1 MAGRMPFS
9 SSEMFD
15 PYAAIR
21 PAYLQRPIER
31 PTAYYFLRTL
41 LIAGG
46 IAGGLVALYRNDVLL
61 ELSRHVGQESRYFEL
76 ERSFGVT
83 PGWGTPRSMQ
93 PVLEGSQATAEQ
105 PVVAVAASERSVAAP
120 SAEPAAVTAAAQSES
135 PTRNVPVAVAIAT
148 AAAASPADVPKAKS
162 DDALAPVSLD
172 SLPVLPRG
180 GRAPVAEAAP
190 VPAERT
196 TPSRA
201 PTSSSK
207 PRAVAASPEREPD
220 AEPAPARSRK
230 AREVEEAPA
239 RIAKAPKAAPAPE
252 RPKTEPNPHDNPLT
266 ASIRAAVRARPA
278 KE

>member
-1 MAGRMPFS
+1 
-9 SSEMFD
+9 MFD

-21 PAYLQRPIER
+21 PAYMQRPIER

-76 ERSFGVT
+76 EQYLGVT

-93 PVLEGSQATAEQ
+93 PVLEGSQPTAEQ
-105 PVVAVAASERSVAAP
+105 PAVALAVAASERAVAASTAEAAAVAP
-120 SAEPAAVTAAAQSES
+120 AVQPEPATG
-135 PTRNVPVAVAIAT
+135 NVPVAAAIAT
-148 AAAASPADVPKAKS
+148 AAAPSPAAEVPKGRS

-180 GRAPVAEAAP
+180 GRAAIAEVAPIAAA
-190 VPAERT
+190 AERT
-196 TPSRA
+196 APSRA
-201 PTSSSK
+201 ATSSSK
-207 PRAVAASPEREPD
+207 PRAESASLARESD
-220 AEPAPARSRK
+220 AEPAPRSRK
-230 AREVEEAPA
+230 ARDVDEAPA
-239 RIAKAPKAAPAPE
+239 RTAKAPKAAPAPE